1 MEFSFKMLDSLTFD
15 FSLGGSGG
23 SPAPEPMPAVFRNH
37 ALGSASLRIADP
49 PLFHA
54 SAEEVES

>member
-23 SPAPEPMPAVFRNH
+23 SPAPEPMPALP
-37 ALGSASLRIADP
+37 AGSPVRVIPGAAANFAVGGIVET
-49 PLFHA
+49 
-54 SAEEVES
+54 EEV